1 MKAYRFPL
9 ILLSSILI
17 GGFIGYFMGADAV
30 ALKPLG
36 DIFLNLM
43 FTIVVPLVFFSI
55 ASSIANMDGLKRFG
69 KIMSSMAGTFLFT
82 SILAAIFMIIV
93 VKVFPPAQ
101 GVVLELT
108 QPDKAGKAVSVADQI
123 VGILTVSD
131 FSKLLSRE
139 NMLALIFFSILM
151 GIATSA
157 VGEKGKPFATFLQ
170 AGAEISMKV
179 VSFIM
184 YYAPI
189 GLAAYFAA
197 LVGEFGPQLLGTYF
211 RAAMVYYPASLI
223 YFFVF
228 FTFYAYLAGRKQGVQ
243 VFWKN
248 MVSPTVTSLATCSSA
263 ASIPANLEATKK
275 MGISSDVRE
284 TVVLLGSTLHKDGS
298 VLGGVLKLLSYSVF
312 STWNSKDKTLAIA
325 LVVSLLVGTVMGAIP
340 GGGMIGEMLIVS
352 LYGFPP
358 EALPIIAAISTI
370 IDPPATMLNVTADN
384 ACAVMTARLVE
395 GKNWI
400 KTNLLNR

>member
-108 QPDKAGKAVSVADQI
+108 QPDKADKAVSVADQI
-123 VGILTVSD
+123 VGIITVSD

-151 GIATSA
+151 GVATSA

-170 AGAEISMKV
+170 AGAEISM
-179 VSFIM
+179 
-184 YYAPI
+184 
-189 GLAAYFAA
+189 
-197 LVGEFGPQLLGTYF
+197 
-211 RAAMVYYPASLI
+211 
-223 YFFVF
+223 
-228 FTFYAYLAGRKQGVQ
+228 
-243 VFWKN
+243 
-248 MVSPTVTSLATCSSA
+248 
-263 ASIPANLEATKK
+263 
-275 MGISSDVRE
+275 
-284 TVVLLGSTLHKDGS
+284 
-298 VLGGVLKLLSYSVF
+298 
-312 STWNSKDKTLAIA
+312 
-325 LVVSLLVGTVMGAIP
+325 
-340 GGGMIGEMLIVS
+340 
-352 LYGFPP
+352 
-358 EALPIIAAISTI
+358 
-370 IDPPATMLNVTADN
+370 
-384 ACAVMTARLVE
+384 
-395 GKNWI
+395 
-400 KTNLLNR
+400 

>member
-93 VKVFPPAQ
+93 VKIFPPAQ

-298 VLGGVLKLLSYSVF
+298 VLGAY
-312 STWNSKDKTLAIA
+312 
-325 LVVSLLVGTVMGAIP
+325 
-340 GGGMIGEMLIVS
+340 
-352 LYGFPP
+352 
-358 EALPIIAAISTI
+358 
-370 IDPPATMLNVTADN
+370 
-384 ACAVMTARLVE
+384 
-395 GKNWI
+395 
-400 KTNLLNR
+400 

>member
-82 SILAAIFMIIV
+82 SILVAIFMIIV

-189 GLAAYFAA
+189 GLAAYFATISWRIRTTTSWN
-197 LVGEFGPQLLGTYF
+197 LLPNSNGILSCFSHLFLCILHILCIPCRSQT
-211 RAAMVYYPASLI
+211 RC
-223 YFFVF
+223 
-228 FTFYAYLAGRKQGVQ
+228 
-243 VFWKN
+243 
-248 MVSPTVTSLATCSSA
+248 TS
-263 ASIPANLEATKK
+263 ILEEH
-275 MGISSDVRE
+275 G
-284 TVVLLGSTLHKDGS
+284 
-298 VLGGVLKLLSYSVF
+298 LSYSYI
-312 STWNSKDKTLAIA
+312 T
-325 LVVSLLVGTVMGAIP
+325 
-340 GGGMIGEMLIVS
+340 
-352 LYGFPP
+352 
-358 EALPIIAAISTI
+358 
-370 IDPPATMLNVTADN
+370 
-384 ACAVMTARLVE
+384 C
-395 GKNWI
+395 
-400 KTNLLNR
+400 NL

>member
-82 SILAAIFMIIV
+82 SILAAIFMIII

-108 QPDKAGKAVSVADQI
+108 QPDKAEKAVSVADQI

-151 GIATSA
+151 GVATSA

-298 VLGGVLKLLSYSVF
+298 VLGGVLKISFLF
-312 STWNSKDKTLAIA
+312 GIFNMEFEGPKTLAIA

-340 GGGMIGEMLIVS
+340 GGGMIGEMLIVF

-370 IDPPATMLNVTADN
+370 IDPPATVLNVTGDN

-400 KTNLLNR
+400 KNKFA